1 MNYDENFMAIAQ
13 TPALHRVMLMY
24 NCYLSHFKNIV
35 ELHSILLALTC
46 SCTLILASSNIEFI
60 ADCQ

>member
-1 MNYDENFMAIAQ
+1 MRILWQLELFVLNPMHEIFLI
-13 TPALHRVMLMY
+13 L
-24 NCYLSHFKNIV
+24 KNIV

-46 SCTLILASSNIEFI
+46 SCTLILASSNIELI